1 MVSKKLP
8 LGQILIEQA
17 GLTEAQIQEGLR
29 VQREKGG
36 RLGEILVGLKIIT
49 EEILLQAVAF
59 KMELAYVPAIRSED
73 VDLDLVARVPIN
85 FAKQY
90 TLLPL
95 RMHDGMAVVA
105 TADPLDF
112 YALDDVRMLLGTD
125 VEPVV
130 AHTKAILGAINLV
143 YQRDSNAAEEMISDL
158 SEENLDLLAAEMEE
172 PQDLLDAAEE
182 APIIRLIN
190 SLLYQAVKDRASD
203 VHIEPFEKDLVV
215 RYRIDGIL
223 YEILRP
229 PKRLQSSI
237 ASRVKIMS
245 GLNIAE
251 KRLPQ
256 DGRIR
261 IKIAGRDIDIR
272 LSVIPT
278 SFGERI
284 VMRLLDRSN
293 VMLDLSDIG
302 LMPDQLEITYKLIQR
317 SHGIILVTGPTGSGK
332 TTTLYAALQKI
343 NTSDKNI
350 ITVEDPVEYQIQ
362 GIGQIQVNPKI
373 NLTFASALRSI
384 LRQDPDVILVGETR
398 DLETAE
404 IAIQASLTGHLV
416 FSTLHTNDA
425 SGAVT
430 RLIDMG
436 IEPFLVS
443 SAVMAIY
450 AQRLVR
456 RVCRECAQAARPTE
470 EALQQLGVD
479 RARAKESAIP
489 YAKGCEKC
497 MGTGYLGR
505 TAIYELMLVDD
516 TIRALI
522 LKNADSST
530 IKRAALTNGMM
541 TLRMDGARRVLAGIT
556 TIEEVLRVTEED
568 QINL

>member
-1 MVSKKLP
+1 MVSRRLP
-8 LGQILIEQA
+8 LGQILKEQA
-17 GLTEAQIQEGLR
+17 GITEAQIDEGLR
-29 VQREKGG
+29 IQREKGG
-36 RLGEILVGLKIIT
+36 RLGEILVGLKAIS
-49 EEILLQAVAF
+49 EEELLRAIAF
-59 KMELAYVPAIRSED
+59 KMDLEYLAEIPASQIDRG
-73 VDLDLVARVPIN
+73 LVALIPIN

-90 TLLPL
+90 TLIPV
-95 RMHDGMAVVA
+95 RERDGMAVIA

-112 YALDDVRMLLGTD
+112 YALDDVRMLLGMD
-125 VEPVV
+125 VEPAV
-130 AHTKAILGAINLV
+130 ARPQAILDAINLV
-143 YQRDSNAAEEMISDL
+143 YQRESGAAEQMMSGLEQQDL
-158 SEENLDLLAAEMEE
+158 GVLASEIEE
-172 PQDLLDAAEE
+172 PQDLLDSADE

-261 IKIAGRDIDIR
+261 IKIAGKDIDIR
-272 LSVIPT
+272 LSVVPT
-278 SFGERI
+278 SWGERI

-293 VMLDLSDIG
+293 VLLDLDQIG
-302 LMPDQLEITYKLIQR
+302 LMPEQLEVTNKLIQR

-343 NTSDKNI
+343 NTPDKNI
-350 ITVEDPVEYQIQ
+350 ITVEDPVEYQIE

-373 NLTFASALRSI
+373 HLTFAGALRSI

-425 SGAVT
+425 AGAIT

-443 SAVMAIY
+443 SSVVAIY

-456 RVCRECAQAARPTE
+456 LVCHDCAGKARPTDE
-470 EALQQLGVD
+470 ELRRLGVPELT
-479 RARAKESAIP
+479 ARDAVVFH
-489 YAKGCEKC
+489 AKGCERC

-505 TAIYELMLVDD
+505 TAIYELMLLDD
-516 TIRALI
+516 RIRSLI
-522 LKNADSST
+522 LKNADSNT
-530 IKRAALTNGMM
+530 IKRTALENGMK
-541 TLRMDGARRVLAGIT
+541 TLRMDGARRVLSGAT
-556 TIEEVLRVTEED
+556 TIEELLRVTEED